1 MIVNYNHNMFI
12 VHATETKK
20 NINNKNQVYLI
31 KKSYLPV
38 IIPFL
43 LSLFPISYSKRQTPN
58 TPLVYGDM
66 L

>member
-1 MIVNYNHNMFI
+1 MPQKLRRISI
-12 VHATETKK
+12 T
-20 NINNKNQVYLI
+20 KNQVYLI
-31 KKSYLPV
+31 KKSYVPV